1 MLGNSKT
8 EKKHF
13 TIMTS
18 AARDNVSLSSDFFP
32 RRCKAKTEKNIAEGM
47 EEESKI
53 SIPVELFSQEAK
65 VCLC

>member
-1 MLGNSKT
+1 
-8 EKKHF
+8 
-13 TIMTS
+13 MTS
-18 AARDNVSLSSDFFP
+18 AARDNVSLSSDFS

>member
-1 MLGNSKT
+1 MLENSET

-18 AARDNVSLSSDFFP
+18 AARDNVSLSSDFS